1 MPHSRFSLDEERLFP
16 DHAHAPGHEPRPTDT
31 AEAEAAPILGWS
43 EFARFAGAA
52 LLLLA
57 GLGLIS
63 ALLMRG

>member
-1 MPHSRFSLDEERLFP
+1 MPHSRFTLDDERLFP

-31 AEAEAAPILGWS
+31 AEAEAGPILGPA
-43 EFARFAGAA
+43 ELARFAGAA

-63 ALLMRG
+63 ALLMRA